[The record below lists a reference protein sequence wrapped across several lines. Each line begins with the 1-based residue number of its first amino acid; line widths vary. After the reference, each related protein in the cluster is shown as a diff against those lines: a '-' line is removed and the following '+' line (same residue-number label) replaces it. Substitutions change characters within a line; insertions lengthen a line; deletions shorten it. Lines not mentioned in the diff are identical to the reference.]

1 MTIDIRIHNSNI
13 ANDITDLNINEQ
25 IIKFKNQLKNEFVS
39 RVPLQYFID
48 IGKMKF
54 PLKNDFRIKYDL
66 ETDMKILF
74 ESKNKVTVIGVP
86 DSIKKL

>member
-1 MTIDIRIHNSNI
+1 
-13 ANDITDLNINEQ
+13 
-25 IIKFKNQLKNEFVS
+25 
-39 RVPLQYFID
+39 
-48 IGKMKF
+48 MKF